1 MIEPISSFVFFF
13 FEQISRRLFGQ
24 EKEKEL
30 NRNLNLNFHN
40 CKKDTENLHVHS
52 QPCI

>member
-1 MIEPISSFVFFF
+1 MIEPISSFFF

>member
-1 MIEPISSFVFFF
+1 MIEPISSFVFF

-30 NRNLNLNFHN
+30 NPNLNLNFH
-40 CKKDTENLHVHS
+40 KL
-52 QPCI
+52 